1 MCCMVKTVMKNKSSL
16 ASLSTAPVEKPAVKA
31 VIDIGATAIRMMIAE
46 IGKNLSVR
54 PVESLEQSV
63 DLGRDTFSTGKIS
76 LETIEACV
84 QVCRDFSELL
94 REYQITDPA
103 CIRAVATSAVAEAS
117 NSDVLIDRIFMA
129 TSISVDILDSAEI
142 NRLTYFS
149 ILPLL
154 QKEQSFCQGNLL
166 AIEVGGGNTTA
177 LGLRDGAVLFAH
189 TYRFGS
195 FRTREMLEDVHLPA
209 ARFRDLIE
217 GEIRSGVRPIIQ
229 NFADEK
235 EVKILILGS
244 DARLAADQIKP
255 GWNSRPAVSLRISA
269 LARFTDQVLGVPV
282 EELVREYN
290 LPFAAA
296 ESLGPALLVMKTV
309 PQLLNCKT
317 VYIGVPSMRDGLLG
331 EMAAGGSWDERFTKQ
346 IINSALEIGRHYH
359 FDRKHAENVAAHARD
374 IFRIM
379 QSEHKMLL
387 RYETILTVAA
397 LLHDTGTFINT
408 RSHHKHSQYLI
419 ENSDIFGL
427 SKQDLTLVALTARYH
442 RSALPRPTHT
452 AYTALP
458 RLDRLRVSK
467 LAAILRV
474 ADALDRG
481 HAQRVRNPKIEL
493 FPDRLQIGV
502 PGLRD
507 CAVEEIALGEKS
519 DLFEQVYG
527 KRAVLVKC
535 SERESDCHDR

>member
-1 MCCMVKTVMKNKSSL
+1 MKKKAPSKP
-16 ASLSTAPVEKPAVKA
+16 ASPAPVERPAIKA

-63 DLGRDTFSTGKIS
+63 NLGRDTFSTGKIS

-129 TSISVDILDSAEI
+129 TSISVEVLDGAEI
-142 NRLTYFS
+142 TRLTYFS

-154 QKEQSFCQGNLL
+154 QKEPALRQGNLL

-195 FRTREMLEDVHLPA
+195 FRTREMLEDVRMPA

-217 GEIRSGVRPIIQ
+217 GEIHSGVRPIIQ

-235 EVKILILGS
+235 SVKILILGS
-244 DARLAADQIKP
+244 DARLAADKIKP
-255 GWNSRPAVSLRISA
+255 GWHSRPSVSLRVSV
-269 LARFTDQVLGVPV
+269 LTCLTDQILSLPV
-282 EELVREYN
+282 ESLVKEYN

-296 ESLGPALLVMKTV
+296 ESLGPALLVMQTV

-317 VYIGVPSMRDGLLG
+317 VYIGAPSMRDGLLG

-346 IINSALEIGRHYH
+346 IIHSALEIGRHYR
-359 FDRKHAENVAAHARD
+359 FDRKHAEGVAAHARN
-374 IFRIM
+374 IFRTM
-379 QSEHKMLL
+379 QSEHKMPL

-397 LLHDTGTFINT
+397 LLHDIGTFINN

-427 SKQDLTLVALTARYH
+427 SKQDLILVALTARYH

-458 RLDRLRVSK
+458 RMDRLRVSK

-481 HAQRVRNPKIEL
+481 HAQRIRNPQIGL
-493 FPDRLQIGV
+493 FTDRLQIGV
-502 PGLRD
+502 SGLAD
-507 CAVEEIALGEKS
+507 CAVEGIALKEKS

-527 KRAVLVKC
+527 KRAVLAKC
-535 SERESDCHDR
+535 KADRK

>member
-1 MCCMVKTVMKNKSSL
+1 MKKKSPL
-16 ASLSTAPVEKPAVKA
+16 KIPAAAPVEPSSIKA

-46 IGKNLSVR
+46 IRKDLSVR
-54 PVESLEQSV
+54 TMESLEQSV
-63 DLGRDTFSTGKIS
+63 SLGRDTFSTGKIS
-76 LETIEACV
+76 PETIEACV
-84 QVCRDFSELL
+84 QVCRDFSEML
-94 REYQITDPA
+94 REYQIHDVS

-129 TSISVDILDSAEI
+129 TGIIVEVLDTAEI

-154 QKEQSFCQGNLL
+154 QKDPALRQGTLL

-177 LGLRDGAVLFAH
+177 LGLRDGTVLFAH

-195 FRTREMLEDVHLPA
+195 FRTREMLEDVNLPA

-217 GEIRSGVRPIIQ
+217 GEIRSGVRPITE

-235 EVKILILGS
+235 EVKVLILGGE
-244 DARLAADQIKP
+244 ARLAADEIKP
-255 GWNSRPAVSLRISA
+255 DWNSRTSVALRISA
-269 LARFTDQVLGVPV
+269 LARFTDQVLGLPV
-282 EELVREYN
+282 EALVKKYK

-296 ESLGPALLVMKTV
+296 ESLGPALLVMQMI
-309 PQLLNCKT
+309 PQMLNCKT
-317 VYIGVPSMRDGLLG
+317 AYIGTSSMRDGLLG

-346 IINSALEIGRHYH
+346 IIHSAQEIGRHYH
-359 FDRKHAENVAAHARD
+359 FDRKHAENVAAHARG
-374 IFRIM
+374 IFRAM
-379 QSEHKMLL
+379 QSEHRMPPH
-387 RYETILTVAA
+387 YETILTVAA
-397 LLHDTGTFINT
+397 LLHDIGTFINN

-427 SKQDLTLVALTARYH
+427 SKQDLTIVALAARYH

-452 AYTALP
+452 AYTALT
-458 RLDRLRVSK
+458 RVNRLRVSK

-481 HAQRVRNPKIEL
+481 HAQRIRNPQIEL
-493 FPDRLQIGV
+493 LPDRLQIGISN
-502 PGLRD
+502 LSD
-507 CAVEEIALGEKS
+507 CSVEEVAMKEKS

-527 KRAVLVKC
+527 KHAVLAK
-535 SERESDCHDR
+535 SKPGRKSFQ

>member
-1 MCCMVKTVMKNKSSL
+1 MKKT
-16 ASLSTAPVEKPAVKA
+16 SLSKSRLPIATPTANPAIKA
-31 VIDIGATAIRMMIAE
+31 VMDIGATAMRMTVAE
-46 IGKNLSVR
+46 IGNDLSIR
-54 PVESLEQSV
+54 TLESLEQSV
-63 DLGRDTFSTGKIS
+63 NLGRDTFSTGKIS

-84 QVCRDFSELL
+84 QVCRDFSAVL
-94 REYQITDPA
+94 REYQISDPA
-103 CIRAVATSAVAEAS
+103 CIRAVATSAVAEAA
-117 NSDVLIDRIFMA
+117 NSDVLLDRIFMA
-129 TSISVDILDSAEI
+129 TGISVEVLDTAEI

-154 QKEQSFCQGNLL
+154 QKDPALCNGNLL

-177 LGLRDGAVLFAH
+177 LGLQNGTVLFAH

-195 FRTREMLEDVHLPA
+195 FRTREMLETVDLPA
-209 ARFRDLIE
+209 GQFRELIE

-235 EVKILILGS
+235 EVKVLILGS
-244 DARLAADQIKP
+244 DARLAADEIKP
-255 GWNSRPAVSLRISA
+255 GWNSRPTVSLRISA
-269 LARFTDQVLGVPV
+269 LADFTDQIIELPV
-282 EELVREYN
+282 EELVKKYN

-296 ESLGPALLVMKTV
+296 ESLGPALLVMQNI

-317 VYIGVPSMRDGLLG
+317 VYIGASSMRDGLLG
-331 EMAAGGSWDERFTKQ
+331 EIAAGGSWDERFTKQ
-346 IINSALEIGRHYH
+346 IIHSALEIGKHYH

-374 IFRIM
+374 IFRAM

-397 LLHDTGTFINT
+397 LLHDIGTFINN

-427 SKQDLTLVALTARYH
+427 SKQDLTIAALTARYH
-442 RSALPRPTHT
+442 RSALPRPSHT
-452 AYTALP
+452 DYTALP
-458 RLDRLRVSK
+458 RANRLRVSK

-481 HAQRVRNPKIEL
+481 HAQHLRNPKIEL
-493 FPDRLQIGV
+493 LPDRLQISV
-502 PGLRD
+502 PNLRE
-507 CAVEEIALGEKS
+507 CAVEEVALKEKS

-527 KRAVLVKC
+527 KRVVLTK
-535 SERESDCHDR
+535 SNPGKK